1 MKPQDSKNTAHNSS
15 QTQESESANET
26 LENLPS
32 NLEQLNL
39 EKEKKIP
46 FSHEELQDIIAGL
59 ERDIADGNWL
69 RNSYYYASTDLK
81 MMPALIDQANRKYQG
96 LNLKLITTSEDLVFS
111 IKEAMHNGVQS
122 SRYIVN
128 TTDRGI
134 HFAVLDQ
141 RTIDE
146 KTSLIFFEPATINN
160 EIPLLLAV
168 RMQVIIQDKL
178 PECYLS
184 KGEMDIQRSSSE
196 CGIISLA
203 LAKKLHIESE
213 KLTRMHKDNI
223 DGVLNKT
230 NLTLPSN
237 KLDPYLPAT
246 FYKHTQGRRRLKE
259 YGESNPE
266 AENAKVN
273 KKGETLRE
281 RFDKNLVTT
290 EEKTL
295 SVSLHRKRITE
306 YKSLM
311 M

>member
-141 RTIDE
+141 RTIDD
-146 KTSLIFFEPATINN
+146 KTSLIFFEPATINA